1 MKKKS
6 LSAKKK
12 IHNSILRHLNN
23 QKILKIFKEFNSS
36 LKINEKFAVAV
47 SGGSDSL
54 SLAFFAK
61 CFSLINELDVKFYII
76 NHNLR
81 KDSMS
86 EAKLVASRL
95 KKFDINCKIL
105 NWRGKKPSKNIQAIA
120 RDARYYLLINECK
133 KNKIN
138 YILIGHHIDDL
149 YENFLLR
156 LLRGSGLKGL
166 TSFGKTAECKKNSIN
181 IFRPLINVEKKDLIY
196 LSRKVFNFF
205 IEDPS
210 NLNEN
215 FKRIRIR
222 NLLKNL
228 EKEGLDKKK
237 LKLTINNLKDTNEA
251 INFYVNKNILQN
263 AKFFKK
269 RNIFMLSKVFFEQPH
284 EIVFRSLSSL
294 LNIISGK
301 YYPPR
306 GKSIDELIN
315 KIKSNQIN
323 IKTTLGGCFIE
334 KVNETVLILRENS
347 LKG

>member
-120 RDARYYLLINECK
+120 RDARYYLLSNECK

-222 NLLKNL
+222 NLLKN
-228 EKEGLDKKK
+228 
-237 LKLTINNLKDTNEA
+237 
-251 INFYVNKNILQN
+251 
-263 AKFFKK
+263 
-269 RNIFMLSKVFFEQPH
+269 
-284 EIVFRSLSSL
+284 
-294 LNIISGK
+294 
-301 YYPPR
+301 
-306 GKSIDELIN
+306 
-315 KIKSNQIN
+315 
-323 IKTTLGGCFIE
+323 
-334 KVNETVLILRENS
+334 
-347 LKG
+347 

>member
-120 RDARYYLLINECK
+120 RDARYYLLSKECK

-166 TSFGKTAECKKNSIN
+166 TSFGKTAECKQNSIN
-181 IFRPLINVEKKDLIY
+181 IFRP
-196 LSRKVFNFF
+196 
-205 IEDPS
+205 
-210 NLNEN
+210 
-215 FKRIRIR
+215 
-222 NLLKNL
+222 
-228 EKEGLDKKK
+228 
-237 LKLTINNLKDTNEA
+237 
-251 INFYVNKNILQN
+251 
-263 AKFFKK
+263 
-269 RNIFMLSKVFFEQPH
+269 
-284 EIVFRSLSSL
+284 
-294 LNIISGK
+294 
-301 YYPPR
+301 
-306 GKSIDELIN
+306 
-315 KIKSNQIN
+315 
-323 IKTTLGGCFIE
+323 
-334 KVNETVLILRENS
+334 
-347 LKG
+347 

>member
-1 MKKKS
+1 
-6 LSAKKK
+6 
-12 IHNSILRHLNN
+12 
-23 QKILKIFKEFNSS
+23 
-36 LKINEKFAVAV
+36 
-47 SGGSDSL
+47 
-54 SLAFFAK
+54 
-61 CFSLINELDVKFYII
+61 
-76 NHNLR
+76 
-81 KDSMS
+81 
-86 EAKLVASRL
+86 
-95 KKFDINCKIL
+95 
-105 NWRGKKPSKNIQAIA
+105 
-120 RDARYYLLINECK
+120 
-133 KNKIN
+133 
-138 YILIGHHIDDL
+138 LIGHHIDDL

-237 LKLTINNLKDTNEA
+237 LKLTINNLKDTDEA
-251 INFYVNKNILQN
+251 INFYVTKNILQN

>member
-61 CFSLINELDVKFYII
+61 CFSLINELNVKFYII

-120 RDARYYLLINECK
+120 RNARYYLLSNE
-133 KNKIN
+133 
-138 YILIGHHIDDL
+138 L
-149 YENFLLR
+149 
-156 LLRGSGLKGL
+156 
-166 TSFGKTAECKKNSIN
+166 
-181 IFRPLINVEKKDLIY
+181 
-196 LSRKVFNFF
+196 
-205 IEDPS
+205 
-210 NLNEN
+210 
-215 FKRIRIR
+215 
-222 NLLKNL
+222 
-228 EKEGLDKKK
+228 
-237 LKLTINNLKDTNEA
+237 
-251 INFYVNKNILQN
+251 
-263 AKFFKK
+263 
-269 RNIFMLSKVFFEQPH
+269 
-284 EIVFRSLSSL
+284 
-294 LNIISGK
+294 
-301 YYPPR
+301 
-306 GKSIDELIN
+306 
-315 KIKSNQIN
+315 
-323 IKTTLGGCFIE
+323 
-334 KVNETVLILRENS
+334 
-347 LKG
+347 